1 MEKGQLSKRK
11 MSEAAVAAP
20 SKKSLK
26 KEEKKAK
33 KEAKDALPASAVK
46 VFLSA
51 DQVVENTK
59 LALAAAYLKIE
70 SAGVKD
76 TKGECLCLCVV
87 WR

>member
-1 MEKGQLSKRK
+1 
-11 MSEAAVAAP
+11 MSDAAPPAAAAAGAAP

-46 VFLSA
+46 VFLHPEHTL
-51 DQVVENTK
+51 ENTK

-70 SAGVKD
+70 AAGVKD
-76 TKGECLCLCVV
+76 SKGERVIFVNVLLC
-87 WR
+87 